1 MLCAVTGLSP
11 WLLLYA
17 VIWGASSQDAKWG
30 SQSPGDVLLLQ
41 MASCS
46 DGICRLTESLSSAPT
61 FHMPSTR
68 HRLQRPTDPPREG
81 NVRMRS
87 HTWNSPTHGAQAST
101 RIAGTRNP
109 KRSVPKPRCDDR
121 KDAPAQLIRPV
132 AFPPQGANPTG
143 LQSSG
148 ASTPCPGD
156 TEGDR
161 IPWLEVEAAHLLP
174 AVRAASEVG
183 MKR

>member
-101 RIAGTRNP
+101 GIAGTRNP

-156 TEGDR
+156 TEGAESHGLKLKLH
-161 IPWLEVEAAHLLP
+161 IFCLLCGLP
-174 AVRAASEVG
+174 PKLA
-183 MKR
+183 

>member
-68 HRLQRPTDPPREG
+68 HRLQRPTDPPGKEMSG
-81 NVRMRS
+81 CD
-87 HTWNSPTHGAQAST
+87 PTHGTVQHMEPRHPQALQEHG
-101 RIAGTRNP
+101 IRN
-109 KRSVPKPRCDDR
+109 
-121 KDAPAQLIRPV
+121 ALFQNPAAR
-132 AFPPQGANPTG
+132 TEKM
-143 LQSSG
+143 LQHS
-148 ASTPCPGD
+148 
-156 TEGDR
+156 
-161 IPWLEVEAAHLLP
+161 
-174 AVRAASEVG
+174 
-183 MKR
+183 